1 MTQQYDNTD
10 FENKA
15 SRDHRVAVRPRRM
28 SWGAI
33 AAVWAVVFML
43 VWNFVRSQQTT
54 GARNPDAEA
63 RPVTPRG
70 GLWPQE
76 LAFIELFR
84 EASPSVVFIT
94 SIELRREIFSMN
106 VFEIPQGAGS
116 GFIWNEEGHLV
127 TNYHVIRNAS
137 AVEVTLADQSTWPAK
152 FVGAEPDK
160 DLAVLKIDAPASR
173 LRPIPVGTSSDLLVG
188 QSVFAI
194 GNPFGF
200 DQTLTTGLVSALGR
214 DIPSMTG
221 RPIRDMIQTDAAI
234 NPGNSGGPLLDSAG
248 RLIGVNTQ
256 IASPS
261 GGSSGIG
268 FAVPVDIVNRVVP
281 QLIKHGKVIR
291 PGLGIQPF
299 PDNVTRQLS
308 LEGVLLADV
317 IPRSGAELAGLR
329 GTILTRT
336 GSIRRLGD
344 IITAV
349 EGKPVRSVYDLLDI
363 LEERNVGESVRV
375 SVRRG
380 DETLEFTVELQS
392 IS

>member
-1 MTQQYDNTD
+1 MSQQYDTAD
-10 FENKA
+10 FENKTG
-15 SRDHRVAVRPRRM
+15 RKDRVSVRPRRM
-28 SWGAI
+28 SWSAI